1 MPLSREEV
9 EHIARL
15 ARLDLNPEQQARY
28 REQLS
33 QILDFIAKLRTLD
46 TTAVPP
52 TAGGG
57 LQRMRLRPDEPGPSL
72 SIESLLQNAAET
84 EDHQFKI
91 PPVFE

>member
-9 EHIARL
+9 EHIAKL
-15 ARLDLNPEQQARY
+15 ARLDLTPEQQARY

-33 QILDFIAKLRTLD
+33 QILDFVAKLSELD

-57 LQRMRLRPDEPGPSL
+57 LKQMRFRLDESHPGLPV
-72 SIESLLQNAAET
+72 ESLLQNAAET